1 MGTLLDG
8 QVGFKK
14 ETTFGT
20 GVTVDRF
27 PEVLADSTH
36 KPDAMFIQGMGLRVS
51 SQFPRGAR
59 RLAGRGKGDLTLKL
73 ELQSKGLGTLLEL
86 LCGSSTSTNVS
97 GATYQQLHTTT
108 MTGTVLPSA
117 TIQFG
122 TPRADSSGT
131 VVAHTYTGCVA
142 KSFKIEFP
150 TDGIPTLEVNFWASS
165 YASSQNSG
173 TALASA
179 SYATTPTQFS
189 TVAAVTTL
197 GGALTVATT
206 TALASG
212 GTSDTT
218 IRSWSFEV
226 DNGINER
233 PRLGGWQ
240 VPTVGQRSAKLTIA
254 QDSTAATL
262 ETAFMAQ
269 TGTSFTGYCTGAA
282 LSTGTER
289 FEVDIPQMFVT
300 DHDFAQLTTGDG
312 PVPSITFDVTDNLT
326 DKPWYVVTRTADT
339 AL

>member
-8 QVGFKK
+8 QLGFKK
-14 ETTFGT
+14 ESTFNT

-27 PEVLADSTH
+27 LEVLSDSTH
-36 KPDAMFIQGMGLRVS
+36 KPDAMFLQGEGLRVS
-51 SQFPRGAR
+51 SAHPRGAR
-59 RLAGRGKGDLTLKL
+59 RGAGRGKGDIVLKA
-73 ELQSKGLGTLLEL
+73 ELQSKGFGTLLEL
-86 LCGSSTSTNVS
+86 ATGTSTSTNVS
-97 GATYQQLHTTT
+97 GSTYQQKHTPVTT
-108 MTGTVLPSA
+108 VPLLPSA

-122 TPRADSSGT
+122 TPRLDSSGT

-142 KSFKIEFP
+142 KSGKISFP
-150 TDGIPTLEVNFWASS
+150 LDGKPTIEVAFWAAAYS
-165 YASSQNSG
+165 SSQNSG

-197 GGALTVATT
+197 GGSLTVATT

-218 IRSWSFEV
+218 TRSWDFEWET
-226 DNGINER
+226 GINER
-233 PRLGGWQ
+233 PRLGGWN
-240 VPTVGQRSAKLTIA
+240 VPSIGARSAKLTIQ

-262 ETAFMAQ
+262 ETAYMAQ
-269 TGTSFTGYCTGAA
+269 TGTSFTGYCVGAA

-300 DHDFAQLTTGDG
+300 EHDFAQMTSGEG
-312 PVPSITFDVTDNLT
+312 SIPSITFDVTDNLT
-326 DKPWYVVTRTADT
+326 DAPWYVITRTADS